1 MTKASAAVPTAS
13 PNAISGNAPT
23 ERFARESGRAA
34 ELADMIEPALEGLG
48 FRLVRV
54 YVTGGPA
61 ATLQIM
67 AERPDGTISID
78 DCEVISKQLS
88 PVLDVA
94 DALPTA
100 YRLEVS
106 SPGIDRPLV
115 RPSDFEA
122 WAGQVVKIELKELV
136 DGRRR
141 FRGTIEGYE
150 DGEARIEIE
159 IEGQGETVIGL
170 PIGLIAEAK
179 LVLTD
184 ELIRESLRRAKKK
197 DKGGLTDGSVAP
209 EDIEHESK
217 EEK

>member
-67 AERPDGTISID
+67 AERKDGQTMTVEDCADISRQ
-78 DCEVISKQLS
+78 ISA
-88 PVLDVA
+88 VLDVE
-94 DALPTA
+94 DPISSA
-100 YRLEVS
+100 YTLEVS
-106 SPGIDRPLV
+106 SPGIDRPLT
-115 RPSDFEA
+115 RPKDFQRFAGYEA
-122 WAGQVVKIELKELV
+122 RLETRQPI
-136 DGRRR
+136 DGRRKFTGR
-141 FRGTIEGYE
+141 ILGIEGE
-150 DGEARIEIE
+150 VVKLKDEAGEVALPYDAIQKAR
-159 IEGQGETVIGL
+159 
-170 PIGLIAEAK
+170 

-184 ELIRESLRRAKKK
+184 ELLRQAAK
-197 DKGGLTDGSVAP
+197 
-209 EDIEHESK
+209 H
-217 EEK
+217 